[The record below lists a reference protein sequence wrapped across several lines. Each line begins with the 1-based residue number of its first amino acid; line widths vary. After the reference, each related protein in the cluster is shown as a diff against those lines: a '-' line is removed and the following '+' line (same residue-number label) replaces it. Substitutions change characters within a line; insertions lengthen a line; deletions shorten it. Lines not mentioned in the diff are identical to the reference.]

1 MCDVG
6 DTQIYNGISYRID
19 AVEVRDNMPI
29 WISDS
34 EGGSWYYCKK
44 MKKGDC
50 ATIQFGYLVD
60 EDLLDKMVME
70 LNFGDGLQDGAWNFI
85 DMRSAAE

>member
-1 MCDVG
+1 
-6 DTQIYNGISYRID
+6 
-19 AVEVRDNMPI
+19 
-29 WISDS
+29 
-34 EGGSWYYCKK
+34 

-60 EDLLDKMVME
+60 EDLLDEMVME

-85 DMRSAAE
+85 DIRSAAE